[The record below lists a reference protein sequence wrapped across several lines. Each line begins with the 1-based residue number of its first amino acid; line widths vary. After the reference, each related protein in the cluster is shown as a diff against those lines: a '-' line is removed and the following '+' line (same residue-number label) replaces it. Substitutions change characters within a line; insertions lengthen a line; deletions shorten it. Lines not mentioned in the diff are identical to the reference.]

1 MILKNPPRFVVV
13 IIGGGFTGAAVAWN
27 LARAAPRSPL
37 RIMVH
42 EPRRKLGAGLAY
54 DTTDPTH
61 RINVPAERMSLDVAE
76 DTDFIDWLREQGLD
90 GEDVDALLPD
100 GRIFPRRADFGAYVA
115 ARLNPMLEDGRVEH
129 VRSEV
134 VSVVRDAGGWRIRR
148 SDGGSVKADIVV
160 IATSHPSPAA
170 PRALAALLEGHPRF
184 VSDPTAPNALAA
196 IRPGNDV
203 LIIGNGLTGADIA
216 ASLLSRGH
224 TGRMTALSRRG
235 LRSRGHAFGT
245 QEPHGDF
252 LTRPIRSARLLTR
265 RIREAIDQAALFD
278 VSWHAV
284 LDAVR
289 GQGQDIWRNLP
300 VEERRRLVRHL
311 RPFWDVHRFR
321 IAPQVEDA
329 IRAALMKGQM
339 ESLAASV
346 SAVSYFGDKIRVALR
361 LSRRQGTVLRDV
373 DAIVVATGPAHGSV
387 LSSQTF
393 LGELAAAGSVRL
405 DPVGLGLDCD
415 LRSRLIDAKG
425 EPQANLFVAGP
436 LARGAF
442 GELMGLPQVSIHARD
457 VALEVRAHV
466 DALVGT
472 QAETAA

>member
-1 MILKNPPRFVVV
+1 MTKTSSRFVVAIV
-13 IIGGGFTGAAVAWN
+13 GGGFTGAAVAWN
-27 LARAAPRSPL
+27 LARAAHIHPL
-37 RIMVH
+37 RILVH
-42 EPRRKLGAGLAY
+42 EPRQKLGAGLAY

-61 RINVPAERMSLDVAE
+61 RINVPAERMSLDTTDAN
-76 DTDFIDWLREQGLD
+76 DFIDWLRDRGLD
-90 GEDVDALLPD
+90 REDGASLLPD

-115 ARLNPMLEDGRVEH
+115 ARLAPMLEDGRVEH

-134 VSVVRDAGGWRIRR
+134 VAVESDAGGWRVRRADGVSIR
-148 SDGGSVKADIVV
+148 ADVVV
-160 IATSHPSPAA
+160 IAASHPSPAA
-170 PRALAALLEGHPRF
+170 PKALAALLEGHPRF
-184 VSDPTAPNALAA
+184 VADPTAPNALAA

-224 TGRMTALSRRG
+224 TGRITAISRRG
-235 LRSRGHAFGT
+235 LRSRGHALGA

-252 LTRPIRSARLLTR
+252 LSRPIRSARFLTR
-265 RIREAIDQAALFD
+265 RIREAIEQAALFD

-300 VEERRRLVRHL
+300 VAERRRIVRHL

-321 IAPQVEDA
+321 IAPQVENA
-329 IRAALMKGQM
+329 IEAALRDGLM

-361 LSRRQGTVLRDV
+361 LSRQKGTVLRDV
-373 DAIVVATGPAHGSV
+373 DAVVVATGPAHGSV
-387 LSSQTF
+387 LSSQRF
-393 LGELAAAGSVRL
+393 LEGLAAAGSVRL

-415 LRSRLIDAKG
+415 RHSRLIDAKG

-436 LARGAF
+436 LARGTF
-442 GELMGLPQVSIHARD
+442 GELMGLPQVSIHAKD
-457 VALEVRAHV
+457 VALEVLASV
-466 DALVGT
+466 DAQSQT
-472 QAETAA
+472 RAETAA